1 MSRKHK
7 IIEVIDLVSD
17 DDDNDQQKNQ
27 GSQRQLLYQ
36 QQQRNVKRKSGHAVI
51 SSMPI
56 VLDDDGEIEESYYKK
71 LKLQQQSQ
79 QQQLQQQ
86 RLQNDNAK
94 SSVKDTVKKHNES
107 APRTVKVN
115 EDSKQ
120 PTLTL
125 PTASAQT
132 TVDPQSDRTSRILQ
146 QLQNMESLID
156 EDNDDDNT
164 KVDDSAKSNGDDAED
179 KSNSPRKPECPIC
192 FDTMS
197 EMASLNCGHVFC
209 HSCITGWIKKKTQ
222 CPICN
227 KRANAKQ
234 IRKIFL

>member
-27 GSQRQLLYQ
+27 GSQRQSLYQQQ

-56 VLDDDGEIEESYYKK
+56 VLDDDGEIEESYYKR
-71 LKLQQQSQ
+71 LKLQQQQSQ
-79 QQQLQQQ
+79 QQ
-86 RLQNDNAK
+86 RLQNVNVD
-94 SSVKDTVKKHNES
+94 SSVKNTVKKHNES
-107 APRTVKVN
+107 APRTVKAN
-115 EDSKQ
+115 EQSIQ
-120 PTLTL
+120 PSLTL
-125 PTASAQT
+125 PTASAQPA
-132 TVDPQSDRTSRILQ
+132 VDPQSDRASRILQ
-146 QLQNMESLID
+146 QLQKMESLID
-156 EDNDDDNT
+156 DEDEDNNST
-164 KVDDSAKSNGDDAED
+164 KVDDSAKSNGDDAKD
-179 KSNSPRKPECPIC
+179 KDSSPRKPECPIC

-209 HSCITGWIKKKTQ
+209 HSCITGWIKKKSQ